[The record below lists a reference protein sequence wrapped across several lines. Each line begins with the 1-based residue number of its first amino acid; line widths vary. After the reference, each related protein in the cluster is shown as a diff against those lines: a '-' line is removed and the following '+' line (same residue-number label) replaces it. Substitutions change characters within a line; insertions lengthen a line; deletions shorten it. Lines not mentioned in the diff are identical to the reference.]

1 MTAVS
6 ILPSFPIFTDIDGQ
20 PLEDGYIWIGVV
32 NLQPIGN
39 PVAVYWDAG
48 LTIPA
53 PLPIRTRGG
62 FPVNS
67 GTPANLYVGSDYSI
81 QVQDKNG
88 SVIYTSL
95 SANQRYGD
103 LITTTVSDIP
113 ALRAETWILGR
124 PALITL
130 INNYVVGDGGG
141 AFRWDATSTATDNGG
156 TIIKEAAVA
165 VGRWIREGNDIL
177 ASYFGAHPSASGATN
192 RDAIQTAI
200 NYCASLGGGLININ
214 IPGYYNIARRTTA
227 PTDRALNVPK
237 GVNIQ
242 GLGTGA
248 PQDAG
253 VALVTLQP
261 SEDMT
266 VFIGGDTIA
275 TQTCTISNASP
286 AVVSATAHGKLAGD
300 VVYFATTGALPS
312 PLIPM
317 FPYYVLAAG
326 LTVDTFRIGL
336 TGSTPAINTTTAGSG
351 VHTLISASSLTH
363 SFGMSNINIYGG
375 TVAAVQVLIAE
386 STVGAEWDN
395 VLVEPGAPALQRHG
409 WLHAANSLAAWL
421 NQYTRLQVGG
431 FTAGVGAAHYGSD
444 SSYSQCLFS
453 GSGVNFRFSEGS
465 ITIDG
470 GQCENGNNG
479 GGIGTGRGIE
489 IVPSNTGRNVTI
501 SLRSRFVA
509 NLGDVYIYDS
519 PTGLGFN
526 GRLLIDS
533 VHHDCRA
540 TNISIGSNFNNVSIG
555 GTFNEQNPPGMAH
568 ITWRGPSLGN
578 QIIANFDE
586 GEATRFSGLP
596 PDAQVLAAGEDGQT
610 NRLDGLQIAP
620 ATQAVQA
627 RQVRLETLGSDT
639 ILGQANVA
647 ARFGLARNSATF
659 DAALLAGSLNG
670 NGPFLSA
677 VDGETTT
684 ATSFELNFRGAAAI
698 SMTTGAVS
706 VNNILRP
713 STDNT
718 RTLGSP
724 SNRWT
729 IVYATTGTI
738 NTSDGQEKTDIRSLT
753 QKERAVAAAIKIKI
767 GIFQWHD
774 AIELKGID
782 GARLH
787 VGVIAQDVQEAFE
800 AEGLDPWRY
809 AMLCAD
815 DILDEDGEPLRR
827 LGVRYDQLNMFLHL
841 AGSV

>member
-1 MTAVS
+1 MSVN
-6 ILPSFPIFTDIDGQ
+6 PS
-20 PLEDGYIWIGVV
+20 
-32 NLQPIGN
+32 
-39 PVAVYWDAG
+39 
-48 LTIPA
+48 PA
-53 PLPIRTRGG
+53 GG
-62 FPVNS
+62 FAGQFFDNNGIILS
-67 GTPANLYVGSDYSI
+67 GG
-81 QVQDKNG
+81 K
-88 SVIYTSL
+88 IYTYTAGTTSPQITYTSALGTTPHANPIILDSAGRVPGGEIWLTDGDEYKFVIETSTGSL
-95 SANQRYGD
+95 LGTYDN
-103 LITTTVSDIP
+103 ITGINAIFVNDPLLDIP
-113 ALRAETWILGR
+113 ALRAQTWALGR
-124 PALITL
+124 PTLTTL

-141 AFRWDATSTATDNGG
+141 SFRWDATSTATDNGG
-156 TIIKEAAVA
+156 TIIKETATLT
-165 VGRWIREGNDIL
+165 GRWIREGNDIL
-177 ASYFGAHPSASGATN
+177 ASYFGAHPSASGTAN
-192 RDAIQTAI
+192 RDAIQAAI

-214 IPGYYNIARRTTA
+214 IPGYYSIAKRTTA
-227 PTDRALNVPK
+227 PIDRALNVPK

-248 PQDAG
+248 PQDAS
-253 VALVTLQP
+253 VALVTLRP

-266 VFIGGDTIA
+266 VFIGGDTIV

-286 AVVSATAHGKLAGD
+286 AVVSANAHGKVAGD
-300 VVYFATTGALPS
+300 VVYLTSTGTLPS
-312 PLIPM
+312 PLIQL
-317 FPYYVLAAG
+317 FPYYVLASG
-326 LTVDTFRIGL
+326 LTANAFQIGL
-336 TGSTPAINTTTAGSG
+336 TGSTAAINTTTAGSG
-351 VHTLISASSLTH
+351 VHTLISATSLTH
-363 SFGMSNINIYGG
+363 SFGMSDINIYGG

-395 VLVEPGAPALQRHG
+395 VLVEPGTPALQRHG

-453 GSGVNFRFSEGS
+453 GSAVNFRFSEGS

-489 IVPSNTGRNVTI
+489 IVPSNTGRNVAI
-501 SLRSRFVA
+501 SIRSRFVA

-519 PTGLGFN
+519 PTGSGFN

-555 GTFNEQNPPGMAH
+555 GTFNEQNPAGTAH

-578 QIIANFDE
+578 QIIASFDE

-627 RQVRLETLGSDT
+627 RQVRLETLGSNT

-659 DAALLAGSLNG
+659 DAALVAGSLNG

-684 ATSFELNFRGAAAI
+684 ATSFDLNFRGSAAI
-698 SMTTGAVS
+698 SMTTGAVT
-706 VNNILRP
+706 VNNIFQP
-713 STDNT
+713 TPDNN

-729 IVYATTGTI
+729 VVYATTPTI
-738 NTSDGQEKTDIRSLT
+738 NTSDAREKTVIRSLSD
-753 QKERAVAAAIKIKI
+753 KERAVATAIRDKI
-767 GIFQWHD
+767 GIFQWHN
-774 AIELKGID
+774 AIELKGVD

-787 VGVIAQDVQEAFE
+787 VGIIAQDVQAAFE

-815 DILDEDGEPLRR
+815 DVLDADGEPMRR
-827 LGVRYDQLNMFLHL
+827 LGVRYEQLNMFLHL
-841 AGSV
+841 AGAAT

>member
-1 MTAVS
+1 M
-6 ILPSFPIFTDIDGQ
+6 
-20 PLEDGYIWIGVV
+20 
-32 NLQPIGN
+32 
-39 PVAVYWDAG
+39 
-48 LTIPA
+48 
-53 PLPIRTRGG
+53 
-62 FPVNS
+62 
-67 GTPANLYVGSDYSI
+67 SD
-81 QVQDKNG
+81 
-88 SVIYTSL
+88 
-95 SANQRYGD
+95 
-103 LITTTVSDIP
+103 
-113 ALRAETWILGR
+113 
-124 PALITL
+124 
-130 INNYVVGDGGG
+130 
-141 AFRWDATSTATDNGG
+141 
-156 TIIKEAAVA
+156 
-165 VGRWIREGNDIL
+165 
-177 ASYFGAHPSASGATN
+177 
-192 RDAIQTAI
+192 
-200 NYCASLGGGLININ
+200 
-214 IPGYYNIARRTTA
+214 
-227 PTDRALNVPK
+227 
-237 GVNIQ
+237 
-242 GLGTGA
+242 
-248 PQDAG
+248 
-253 VALVTLQP
+253 
-261 SEDMT
+261 
-266 VFIGGDTIA
+266 
-275 TQTCTISNASP
+275 
-286 AVVSATAHGKLAGD
+286 
-300 VVYFATTGALPS
+300 
-312 PLIPM
+312 
-317 FPYYVLAAG
+317 
-326 LTVDTFRIGL
+326 
-336 TGSTPAINTTTAGSG
+336 
-351 VHTLISASSLTH
+351 
-363 SFGMSNINIYGG
+363 INIYGG

-395 VLVEPGAPALQRHG
+395 VLVEPGNPALQRHG

-453 GSGVNFRFSEGS
+453 GSAVNFRFSEGS

-519 PTGLGFN
+519 PTGAGFN

-555 GTFNEQNPPGMAH
+555 GTFNEMNPLGTAH

-627 RQVRLETLGSDT
+627 RQVRLETLGSNT

-677 VDGETTT
+677 VDGETTAAT
-684 ATSFELNFRGAAAI
+684 AFNLNFRGALGIGITTSAI
-698 SMTTGAVS
+698 NI
-706 VNNILRP
+706 NNILQP

-718 RTLGSP
+718 RTLGSA

-738 NTSDGQEKTDIRSLT
+738 NTSDGREKTVIRSLS
-753 QKERAVAAAIKIKI
+753 QKERAVAAAIRERI
-767 GIFQWHD
+767 GVFQWLD
-774 AIELKGID
+774 AIQAKGVN

-787 VGVIAQDVQEAFE
+787 VGVIAQDVKAAFE

-809 AMLCAD
+809 GMMCAD
-815 DILDEDGEPLRR
+815 DIFETVNDVTQPKLDANGQPLRR
-827 LGVRYDQLNMFLHL
+827 LGVRYEQLNMFLHF
-841 AGSV
+841 AGAA